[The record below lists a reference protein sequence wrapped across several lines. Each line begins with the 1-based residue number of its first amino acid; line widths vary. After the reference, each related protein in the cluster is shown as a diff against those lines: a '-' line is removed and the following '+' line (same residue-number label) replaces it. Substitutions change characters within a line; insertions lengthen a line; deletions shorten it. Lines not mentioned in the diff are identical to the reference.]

1 MLLAVMLLSAF
12 SISAF
17 AGDDN
22 ATGGDGSTHPAA
34 EGFGWYNSYQYLYK
48 VTLLVGKRD
57 TVTKQSS
64 LANDFYRVGTVIVKK
79 TGWSVDSSV
88 MFGSGTKMDY
98 YSGTP
103 MTRLQSPYIISDANC
118 PKIPIACGGAADL
131 SGFGCGQSQGV
142 SFVRPA
148 ADASCH

>member
-1 MLLAVMLLSAF
+1 MKRITVILLLAVMLLSAF
-12 SISAF
+12 SITAF

-48 VTLLVGKRD
+48 VTLFVGKRD

-64 LANDFYRVGTVIVKK
+64 LTNDFYRVGTVIVKK

-88 MFGSGTKMDY
+88 MFGSGTKMD
-98 YSGTP
+98 
-103 MTRLQSPYIISDANC
+103 
-118 PKIPIACGGAADL
+118 
-131 SGFGCGQSQGV
+131 
-142 SFVRPA
+142 
-148 ADASCH
+148 